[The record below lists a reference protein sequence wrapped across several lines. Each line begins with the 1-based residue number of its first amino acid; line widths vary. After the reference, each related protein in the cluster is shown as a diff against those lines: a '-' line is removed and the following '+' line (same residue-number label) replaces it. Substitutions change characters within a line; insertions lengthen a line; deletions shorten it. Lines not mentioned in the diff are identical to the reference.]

1 MEYALRRSKVYQIV
15 VSLLMALMV
24 VFSVVPVYADGDEQI
39 AKQVELAASAK
50 VKWNKEGNALEQSN
64 GGFPT
69 GSRSVTVTNSITK
82 QTATINID
90 DVTYQKLA
98 REGEKLLVKD
108 KVNSAMGGI
117 NVQADTD
124 RAQELLGG
132 VHPIIELFCGV
143 IVYAIVLG
151 LPVFT
156 SLDILYITYP
166 VFRNTIQESAS
177 KGGMMAKTRKDGS
190 TGIRWVS
197 DEAQFAV
204 ENANLGEGR
213 TALGIYSKK
222 RFMVY
227 IICTV
232 MLFVFLT
239 GNIQI
244 FTNLAVQIVSGI
256 ISVIQGIS

>member
-1 MEYALRRSKVYQIV
+1 MVYTIRQSKIFKV
-15 VSLLMALMV
+15 VTMLMLAV
-24 VFSVVPVYADGDEQI
+24 VFICNTAVSVHADDTL
-39 AKQVELAASAK
+39 KKVELAASAK
-50 VKWNKEGNALEQSN
+50 VKWNKEGTGLAENN
-64 GGFPT
+64 GGFAT
-69 GSRSVTVTNSITK
+69 GSHSVTVTNPVTNQTTTITV
-82 QTATINID
+82 D

-108 KVNSAMGGI
+108 KVNQAMGGI
-117 NVQADTD
+117 DVQADTD

-132 VHPIIELFCGV
+132 VQPIIELFCGV

-156 SLDILYITYP
+156 CLDILYITYP
-166 VFRNTIQESAS
+166 VFRNGVQESAS
-177 KGGMMAKTRKDGS
+177 KGGMMSKTRKDGS
-190 TGIRWVS
+190 TGVRLVS

-222 RFMVY
+222 RFAVY